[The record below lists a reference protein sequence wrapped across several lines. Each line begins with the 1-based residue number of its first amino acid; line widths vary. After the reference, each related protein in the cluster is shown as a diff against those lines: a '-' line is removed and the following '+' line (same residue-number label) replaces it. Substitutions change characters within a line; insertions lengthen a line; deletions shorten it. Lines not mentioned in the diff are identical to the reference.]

1 MQGFSL
7 LNVYIIKVQTRM
19 KQIRKEWMWLIVLC
33 LGIMTTACHREEPDD
48 IRNISAQID
57 PNNPYMKYNTPI
69 ITQYKANWVAD
80 NEVVDNTT
88 ITVYSYLTYPTDEL
102 VCHDINVSHLPL
114 DYLIKPYMIEE
125 YKDRPIRV
133 DAEFVCSV
141 KQKGTSSQTDYYQ
154 SVLKPDGQGI
164 GVVQSGHDKSYD
176 GNVLYDV
183 IMKYDTYV
191 TYEESKDTWTMK
203 WVIESLRFL
212 WDDEAYLLYGISE
225 TTKTFDPPLTLL
237 LVTTERMN

>member
-1 MQGFSL
+1 M
-7 LNVYIIKVQTRM
+7 
-19 KQIRKEWMWLIVLC
+19 
-33 LGIMTTACHREEPDD
+33 
-48 IRNISAQID
+48 
-57 PNNPYMKYNTPI
+57 
-69 ITQYKANWVAD
+69 
-80 NEVVDNTT
+80 VDNTT

-191 TYEESKDTWTMK
+191 TYEIDWVFYGERLEVAKEWATFVRADGHRLTEIISNKNMLRFYKKYPELRSKDIWLHIHTYDNK
-203 WVIESLRFL
+203 DYLVGSVGLLNDSVAHQYAYAPGIVEDVHYPLELILPYLSKEAKSLIAKR
-212 WDDEAYLLYGISE
+212 
-225 TTKTFDPPLTLL
+225 K
-237 LVTTERMN
+237 